1 MVSSVRRRDPAGTD
15 TGGSGWGHSVP
26 PTGRHSE
33 VFSQEIVLIHQGRS
47 FSPFLHRVVRIS
59 SRVACNR
66 KASTLWRGGALWG
79 KLRTRC
85 HQTRG
90 LGPGR
95 ASSSSRTFCPSCW
108 GRHAWEREGCRLLV
122 HHVDPRPGSR
132 CSSLDKPS
140 RTRAGGRGEGR
151 GSPALPRRERK
162 NEILG
167 ESENPSSLNHRETKS
182 LPK

>member
-1 MVSSVRRRDPAGTD
+1 M
-15 TGGSGWGHSVP
+15 P